1 MVMILF
7 QDVQVVIITL
17 FFICRHNGIS
27 FYMFC
32 EVQGIFS
39 DIFIFMGSITFLYI
53 VLQII
58 FYTWK
63 WDE

>member
-53 VLQII
+53 VL
-58 FYTWK
+58 
-63 WDE
+63 